1 MDKKWHFI
9 ASGRLFQILGRQ
21 SVSNEVGALFELIKN
36 CYDADA
42 IKVLV
47 SFEGIQSNAGR
58 IIIKDNGVGMTTSD
72 FFNKFRVIATPAK
85 IIEKFTPSG
94 RRVVGEK
101 GIGRIAMDRLGEKVT
116 IVSKS
121 QNDTQGFKTTIN
133 WERYLVED
141 VTIDTVGNDIEYFD
155 IPLDVVKEGETVED
169 DSEFKYGLEVIIE
182 ILRDDWNKEKIE
194 ALGNKLGELVT
205 PKGFKTKLPFSI
217 QLQAK
222 EFGIDAKPV
231 KSLYLDK
238 AMYQL
243 EATLK
248 GDKIQIYLKD
258 NQIKR
263 EDQKEIYSVAKN
275 NHIFSFKDELERDCK
290 CKNVKYR
297 MWGFPLGAPKEK
309 EDYEKFYDRT
319 WYHSALRDFTE
330 ENGGIKIYRDNFKV
344 RPYGD
349 KGNDWLG
356 RERAQRT
363 LSGSLP
369 NRSMIGWVEISTD
382 DNPELIDT
390 TTREKILEDSQAY
403 IDLVDFVMFVNS
415 LLDDYT
421 KQKRIKKIEKKKKD
435 IPGLINRTATSI
447 ARNDQ
452 IPDEIK
458 KPIVIEL
465 RGISLDAK
473 EKFEQLEAE
482 EEELMTKFEA
492 TRNLSSLGITVGIFA
507 HEVNSTLTNLMS
519 VAENIKE
526 KYDRKTISKKDLDNT
541 AIQLYSSVE
550 FLNAYASLVRGFTSS
565 LTSAHPSFRRKEK
578 INVLDELNEM
588 FSLAGILLKRL
599 NILSDVRIPKNVNI
613 YMYRSDFQSIFLNLL
628 SNSVKAIR
636 RKRREYS
643 EVERRTKQNHIMIT
657 LADDPKTFYLR
668 INFTDDGTGV
678 KEAIKEKMFNYFV
691 TDYVEKDEEASGSG
705 LGLSLIKE
713 IVESY
718 DGNIQLAVPEFK
730 PGATFQIQLPWDRI
744 AP

>member
-1 MDKKWHFI
+1 MDKKWHFT

-42 IKVLV
+42 RKVLV

-58 IIIKDNGVGMTTSD
+58 IIIKDNGLGMTTSD
-72 FFNKFRVIATPAK
+72 FFNKFRIIATPAK

-141 VTIDTVGNDIEYFD
+141 VTIDSVGNDIEYFD
-155 IPLDVVKEGETVED
+155 IPPDVVKEGETVED

-182 ILRDDWNKEKIE
+182 ILRDAWDKEKIE
-194 ALGNKLGELVT
+194 ALGSKLGELVT
-205 PKGFKTKLPFSI
+205 PEGFKTKLPFII
-217 QLQAK
+217 QLQAE
-222 EFGIDAKPV
+222 EFGIKEQPV

-238 AMYQL
+238 AMYEL
-243 EATLK
+243 DATLI
-248 GDKIQIYLKD
+248 GDQIKVFLKD
-258 NQIKR
+258 NQQKR
-263 EDQKEIYSVAKN
+263 DDRKEIFSIDKN
-275 NHIFSFKDELERDCK
+275 NNIFSFKGEMERDCQ
-290 CKNVKYR
+290 CKNVRYR

-309 EDYEKFYDRT
+309 EDYEKFYGKQ
-319 WYHSALRDFTE
+319 WFHSTLRDFTE
-330 ENGGIKIYRDNFKV
+330 ENGGIKLYRDKFKV

-349 KGNDWLG
+349 VGNDWLG
-356 RERAQRT
+356 REKAQRA
-363 LSGSLP
+363 LSGALP
-369 NRSMIGWVEISTD
+369 GRSMIGWVDITIE

-390 TTREKILEDSQAY
+390 TTREKIVEDSQSF
-403 IDLVDFVMFVNS
+403 IDLRDFVHFVND
-415 LLDDYT
+415 LLDNYT
-421 KQKRIKKIEKKKKD
+421 KQKRIKKLEKKKKD
-435 IPGLINRTATSI
+435 IPGLINQTATLI
-447 ARNDQ
+447 ARNDL

-458 KPIVIEL
+458 KPIVTEL

-482 EEELMTKFEA
+482 EEELISKFEA

-519 VAENIKE
+519 IAENIKE
-526 KYDRKTISKKDLDNT
+526 KYDRKTISKKDLDNI
-541 AIQLYSSVE
+541 AIQLYSSAE

-565 LTSAHPSFRRKEK
+565 LTSANPSFRRKEK
-578 INVLDELNEM
+578 INVLDELNEL
-588 FSLAGILLKRL
+588 FSLTDKLLKRL
-599 NILSDVRIPKNVNI
+599 NILTDVRIPKNVNVS
-613 YMYRSDFQSIFLNLL
+613 MYRSDFQSIFLNLL

-643 EVERRTKQNHIMIT
+643 EVEKRTKQNHLMIT
-657 LADDPKTFYLR
+657 LADDPKTFYLK
-668 INFTDDGTGV
+668 INFSDDGTGV
-678 KEAIKEKMFNYFV
+678 RESIKEKMFDYFV

-713 IVESY
+713 IAESY
-718 DGNIQLAVPEFK
+718 DGGIQLVVPEFK